1 MVESVKMLNDEINAC
16 GKIVTDEMDAN
27 SIMNMS
33 NNEFALVRQIMRVA
47 TRFEEVM
54 LEQAEALDTI
64 DKLNKKI
71 DDLSRKLY
79 RK

>member
-33 NNEFALVRQIMRVA
+33 NNKFALIRQIMRVA
-47 TRFEEVM
+47 TRLEEVM

-71 DDLSRKLY
+71 DDLSRKLD

>member
-16 GKIVTDEMDAN
+16 GKIITDEMDAN

-71 DDLSRKLY
+71 DDLSRKLD

>member
-71 DDLSRKLY
+71 DDLSRKLD

>member
-16 GKIVTDEMDAN
+16 GKIIADEIDAN

-33 NNEFALVRQIMRVA
+33 DNEFALVRQIMRVA

-71 DDLSRKLY
+71 DDLSRKLD

>member
-1 MVESVKMLNDEINAC
+1 MLNDEINAC
-16 GKIVTDEMDAN
+16 GKIIADEMDAN

-71 DDLSRKLY
+71 DDLSRKLD